1 MAVTV
6 TSAQREQFRSE
17 GYFVVESALD
27 AELLDVARSACDRA
41 RSALERDMRERGE
54 NRHDS
59 ISILGSRYFLRNWHT
74 RYPELRRVLFN
85 DTTAALCRATIGAT
99 AYLHNEQFVVKLCEP
114 SSTFAWH
121 QDSGYNV
128 YRGGAEHHPP
138 YVTLWL
144 ALDDVSHDNGTI
156 SLLPWSVVGGGE
168 LLVHRWDEATESWV
182 GYDGDEPGIEIEAPA
197 GSIVCFS
204 SLSLHRSAP
213 NTTEQPRR
221 SYVIQ
226 YTSTLF
232 RRVNDFS
239 AVRGGTTQTDLRS
252 AGNIFSEG
260 SPFLLDGRRVDDAG
274 QAAA

>member
-6 TSAQREQFRSE
+6 TSAQREQFQSE

-27 AELLDVARSACDRA
+27 AELLDIARSACDRA
-41 RSALERDMRERGE
+41 RAALERDMRERGE
-54 NRHDS
+54 NRHDN
-59 ISILGSRYFLRNWHT
+59 ISILGSRYFLRNWRT

-85 DTTAALCRATIGAT
+85 DTTAALCRATTGAT
-99 AYLHNEQFVVKLCEP
+99 AYLHGEQFVVKLCEP
-114 SSTFAWH
+114 TSAFAWH

-144 ALDDVSHDNGTI
+144 ALDDASHANGTI
-156 SLLPWSVVGGGE
+156 SLLPWSVAGGGE

-182 GYDGDEPGIEIEAPA
+182 GYEGDEQGIEIEAPA

-226 YTSTLF
+226 YTPALF
-232 RRVNDFS
+232 RRANDFS
-239 AVRGGTTQTDLRS
+239 AVRGGTQVDLRS
-252 AGNIFSEG
+252 AGDVFSEG
-260 SPFLLDGRRVDDAG
+260 DPFLLDGRRVDGAG
-274 QAAA
+274 QAVA

>member
-6 TSAQREQFRSE
+6 TSAQREQFQSE

-41 RSALERDMRERGE
+41 RTALERDMRERGE
-54 NRHDS
+54 TRHDY
-59 ISILGSRYFLRNWHT
+59 ISILGSRYFLRNWRT

-114 SSTFAWH
+114 TSTFAWH

-144 ALDDVSHDNGTI
+144 ALDDASHDNGTI
-156 SLLPWSVVGGGE
+156 SLLPWSVAGGGE

-182 GYDGDEPGIEIEAPA
+182 GYDGDEQGIEIEAPA
-197 GSIVCFS
+197 GSIVCLS

-226 YTSTLF
+226 YTPTLF
-232 RRVNDFS
+232 RRANDFS
-239 AVRGGTTQTDLRS
+239 AVCGGTQTDLRS
-252 AGNIFSEG
+252 AGNVFSEG
-260 SPFLLDGRRVDDAG
+260 NPFLLDGRRVDDAD
-274 QAAA
+274 QAVA